1 MKAQAKK
8 VAFLGVLT
16 AVALV
21 LSYVEAILPPI
32 YSAIPGIKMGLPNII
47 IIFVLYKIGIKE
59 ALLVSLLRVVIVAM
73 LFGNFMMLA
82 YSLAGAL
89 LSLIIMVALKK
100 TERFSTIGVSI
111 AGGVSH
117 NLGQVLMA
125 MLLLDSA
132 QIGYYMLVLA
142 ITGTVAGAFVGLVGV
157 NILKKADKNII

>member
-1 MKAQAKK
+1 MKTQAKK
-8 VAFLGVLT
+8 TAVLGVLT

-47 IIFVLYKIGIKE
+47 IVFMLYKFGIKE
-59 ALLVSLLRVVIVAM
+59 TLVVSLIRVVVTTM

-82 YSLAGAL
+82 YSIAGAG
-89 LSLIIMVALKK
+89 LSLLIMVVLKK
-100 TERFSTIGVSI
+100 TDRFSTVGVSI
-111 AGGVSH
+111 AGGVFH
-117 NLGQVLMA
+117 NLGQVLVA

-142 ITGTVAGAFVGLVGV
+142 ITGTIAGGFIGLAGAYVFKRTE
-157 NILKKADKNII
+157 NLKI